1 MAVKHP
7 FFTNPDFAS
16 ITRQKIFKFIV
27 IFIAS
32 AFIIR
37 LGYLQIIK
45 GGMYRSESE
54 TQAIKESVV
63 EPFRGNMYDRYG
75 DLMVHN
81 EPSFSVTLTMN
92 EFSRDR
98 LPLLASILKTDTTE
112 ILKILDRNKN
122 FSQFQGIKIARDID
136 FQTLSLIEEYSDLL
150 KGVEVVNE
158 SKRLY
163 NFTCNMA
170 HFLGYTREINQAQME
185 KMTYYKPGDVL
196 GQSGL
201 EYSYDNFLRGQKGI
215 NFVAVTRNGEKIAH
229 FNSGLNDVPVSNGFD
244 LNLTI
249 DKKLQ
254 EKGEVLM
261 KDQRGAIVAIDP
273 GNGEVLAM
281 VSKPDYDPRKFSGK
295 VPADIYTALMDDP
308 GKPLYNRALQSAYPP
323 GSTWKMLVAIAALS
337 EGVIN
342 ENTTVACNGTFTY
355 GNRVYECTH
364 SHGVVNVRKAI
375 QASCNIFFYQAAN
388 KLGLKKLSE
397 YEVLFG
403 FGDRSHIDIPNEG
416 RGVLPTEEWLT
427 KRYGAGKWPKGNIIN
442 YGIGQG
448 EINVTPLQM
457 AVYAAALANKGTVYQ
472 PHIVRSVNNNLLHK
486 VQKMDFGSK
495 KLNFDPHV
503 MDIVRDG
510 MYMCVNVPGGTGWG
524 CQIPGVL
531 VAGKTGTAQNPHGN
545 NHSWFVCFAPYDN
558 PKIAMAIIVENA
570 GYGAAVAL
578 PMAKQMMQLYLSRNG
593 ICKPAAEEPKI
604 DSSKV
609 IAFKVR

>member
-16 ITRQKIFKFIV
+16 ITRQKIFKYVVLFT
-27 IFIAS
+27 AS
-32 AFIIR
+32 VFIIR

-54 TQAIKESVV
+54 TQAIKETVV

-112 ILKILDRNKN
+112 ILKVLDRNKN

-150 KGVEVVNE
+150 KGIEVVNE

-163 NFTCNMA
+163 NFDCNMA

-244 LNLTI
+244 LYLTI

-254 EKGEVLM
+254 EKGEELM

-273 GNGEVLAM
+273 NNGEVLAM

-295 VPADIYTALMDDP
+295 VPADIYNALMDDP

-337 EGVIN
+337 EGVIT
-342 ENTTVACNGTFTY
+342 ENTTISCPGSFTY
-355 GNRVYECTH
+355 GNRSYEC
-364 SHGVVNVRKAI
+364 HGAHGLVNVKKAI
-375 QASCNIFFYQAAN
+375 QASCNVFFYQAAL
-388 KLGLKKLSE
+388 KLGIERLSK
-397 YEVLFG
+397 YEELFG
-403 FGDRSHIDIPNEG
+403 FCDRTHIDIPNEG
-416 RGVLPTEEWLT
+416 RGVMPTIDWLI
-427 KRYGAGKWPKGNIIN
+427 KRYGKDKWPKGNIIN

-457 AVYAAALANKGTVYQ
+457 AVYTATLANGGTIYQ

-486 VQKMDFGSK
+486 TQKMDYGSK
-495 KLNFDPHV
+495 KLNLNPH
-503 MDIVRDG
+503 IVDVAREG
-510 MYMCVNVPGGTGWG
+510 MFMCVNVPGGTGYG
-524 CQIPGVL
+524 AKIEGVL

-545 NHSWFVCFAPYDN
+545 NHSWFVCFAPYDH

-570 GYGAAVAL
+570 GFGAAVAL
-578 PMAKQMMQLYLSRNG
+578 PMAKTIMEQYLSRNG
-593 ICKPAAEEPKI
+593 IGKPPAPLQKK
-604 DSSKV
+604 DTSKV
-609 IAFKVR
+609 VAMKR